1 MAKGWKAVEP
11 VCGERWRR
19 VEDRSEVEWGGEVE
33 CEVECGGE
41 GAGKINN
48 SSTTQ
53 LTLLL
58 LNTFFS

>member
-1 MAKGWKAVEP
+1 MNGQRLGGSRASV
-11 VCGERWRR
+11 WRK